1 MIELPDYLSEDESF
15 IYCPKENIKDIYS
28 YEYFIPLEDL
38 LEYSTV
44 TSAFFNIIGQ
54 VNGKN
59 VLVI

>member
-1 MIELPDYLSEDESF
+1 MIGLPDYLSEDESF
-15 IYCPKENIKDIYS
+15 IYCPKENINDIYS

-38 LEYSTV
+38 LEDSIV

-54 VNGKN
+54 VSGKN

>member
-1 MIELPDYLSEDESF
+1 MIELPNYLSEDESF
-15 IYCPKENIKDIYS
+15 IYCPKENINDIYS

-38 LEYSTV
+38 LEDSMV
-44 TSAFFNIIGQ
+44 TSAFFNVIGQ

>member
-1 MIELPDYLSEDESF
+1 MIGLPDYLSEDESF
-15 IYCPKENIKDIYS
+15 IYCPKENINDIYS

-38 LEYSTV
+38 LEDSMV

-54 VNGKN
+54 VSGKN

>member
-1 MIELPDYLSEDESF
+1 MSDQVRLNET
-15 IYCPKENIKDIYS
+15 NDIYS

-38 LEYSTV
+38 LEDSMV

-54 VNGKN
+54 VSGKN

>member
-15 IYCPKENIKDIYS
+15 IYCPKENINDIYS

-38 LEYSTV
+38 LEDSIV
-44 TSAFFNIIGQ
+44 TSAFFNVIGQ
-54 VNGKN
+54 VSGKN

>member
-1 MIELPDYLSEDESF
+1 MIELPNYLSEDESF
-15 IYCPKENIKDIYS
+15 IYCPKENINDIYS

-38 LEYSTV
+38 LEDSMV

-54 VNGKN
+54 VSGKN

>member
-1 MIELPDYLSEDESF
+1 MIGLPDYLSEDESF

-28 YEYFIPLEDL
+28 YEYFIPLGDL
-38 LEYSTV
+38 LGDSIV

-54 VNGKN
+54 INGKN

>member
-1 MIELPDYLSEDESF
+1 MIGLPDYLSEDESF
-15 IYCPKENIKDIYS
+15 IYCPKENINDIYS

-38 LEYSTV
+38 LEDSMV

-54 VNGKN
+54 ISGKN

>member
-15 IYCPKENIKDIYS
+15 IYCPKENINDIYS

-38 LEYSTV
+38 LEDSIV
-44 TSAFFNIIGQ
+44 TSAFFNVIGQ
-54 VNGKN
+54 ISGKN